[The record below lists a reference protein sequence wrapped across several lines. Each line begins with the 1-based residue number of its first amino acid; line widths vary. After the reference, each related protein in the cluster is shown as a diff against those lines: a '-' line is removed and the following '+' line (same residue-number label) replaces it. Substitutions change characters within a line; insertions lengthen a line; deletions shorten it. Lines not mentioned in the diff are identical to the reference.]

1 MDKGRLIFD
10 GEGIG
15 SWNMAVD
22 QALLQNCEST
32 GETVLRFYRWEP
44 ATLSLGYFQ
53 SAQQRKSHH
62 TSVKCAMVRRVTGG
76 GAILH
81 HHEITYSLV
90 LPGRQRWSA
99 ENERLYTSMH
109 GCIVDVLKMHDVDPT
124 ICQESENDDSKR
136 FLCFQRRTKGDLLV
150 GADKVGGSAQRR
162 CRTSLLQH
170 GSLLLHKSEYAPE
183 LQGLCDLCKFEINEA
198 DFIRQWVEEV
208 SKKLKIDFS
217 LSEYSAGEIENANS
231 IRNAKFDSD
240 SWNLK
245 R

>member
-1 MDKGRLIFD
+1 MDKGRLILD
-10 GEGIG
+10 AAGIG

-22 QALLQNCEST
+22 QALLQNCEAT

-53 SAQQRKSHH
+53 SAHQRTSHQS
-62 TSVKCAMVRRVTGG
+62 SVECDMVRRVTGG

-90 LPGRQRWSA
+90 IPGRQRWST

-109 GCIVDVLKMHDVDPT
+109 GCIVDVLKTHDVDTT
-124 ICQESENDDSKR
+124 ICQESENDNSKR

-162 CRTSLLQH
+162 SKISLLQH

-183 LQGLCDLCKFEINEA
+183 LPGVCDLCEFEINES

-208 SKKLKIDFS
+208 SNQLNIDFS
-217 LSEYSAGEIENANS
+217 PSEYSAAEIENANS
-231 IRNAKFDSD
+231 IRSAKFDLH